1 MENAGRKIKRTLL
14 LRPKD
19 PWSSSHQRPPQLP
32 SRDKDFGS
40 ERSSLKSSSSAPPM
54 VTIRKTEDRP
64 PKRRSRSS
72 SLGDLSAA
80 ALERVDGAEQEVKT
94 SDGPPRMP
102 QKRGDHSSYADSDA
116 LSLSTFRSEVG
127 HNPDWVVEVEPSQH
141 FDRDG
146 AHDESEGNSFASGFD
161 FPSLDDDDDSTS
173 HRPMDAVVVRE
184 IRQNKPHEEPLLV
197 PESPTSPTSSYAK
210 HESVLSVETPV
221 SNLTSNHG
229 SRSSSSTADGN
240 FEMLTRDCSFW
251 EMRPGQHDSPQIQ
264 RKATPVVIS
273 EDNADLDSGVI
284 PGPMLFNGL
293 SPYRVQHLIPP
304 FVPPNHQNGFA
315 SATSYN
321 VVNGN
326 YNTPADSY
334 YGQIGWE
341 NAFSMPPPPN
351 SALLI
356 SRYEL

>member
-1 MENAGRKIKRTLL
+1 MARNKK
-14 LRPKD
+14 LR
-19 PWSSSHQRPPQLP
+19 RP
-32 SRDKDFGS
+32 
-40 ERSSLKSSSSAPPM
+40 
-54 VTIRKTEDRP
+54 T
-64 PKRRSRSS
+64 
-72 SLGDLSAA
+72 
-80 ALERVDGAEQEVKT
+80 
-94 SDGPPRMP
+94 GPRGCRE
-102 QKRGDHSSYADSDA
+102 KRGDHSSYADSDA

-127 HNPDWVVEVEPSQH
+127 YNPVGEVEPSH
-141 FDRDG
+141 VGRDG

-161 FPSLDDDDDSTS
+161 FPSLDDDDDSTT
-173 HRPMDAVVVRE
+173 HRPMDAVMVKE
-184 IRQNKPHEEPLLV
+184 IRQNKQDEEPLVV
-197 PESPTSPTSSYAK
+197 PESPTSPTASYVK

-229 SRSSSSTADGN
+229 SRSSCSTADGN

-264 RKATPVVIS
+264 RKTTPVVIS

-284 PGPMLFNGL
+284 PGPMLYNGL
-293 SPYRVQHLIPP
+293 APHRVQHLIPP

-326 YNTPADSY
+326 YNTAADSK
-334 YGQIGWE
+334 YGQVGWE
-341 NAFSMPPPPN
+341 NGFSMPPPPN

-356 SRYEL
+356 SRYER